1 MSAVSPRHTPFIER
15 SASKNGVALPMIKV
29 PHPASRIDD
38 PANIN
43 IRGVSRQSSN
53 HFGDDIQ
60 LKSPNVLRPI
70 TADQLPFR
78 SLKSPRH
85 QSLPP
90 LKEDLDSKF
99 PVDKNNTHLPTASKR
114 TLIDHYFRIVY

>member
-1 MSAVSPRHTPFIER
+1 MSAVSPRHNHLIER
-15 SASKNGVALPMIKV
+15 PSTKNGVALPMIKV

-53 HFGDDIQ
+53 HFGGDIQ

-70 TADQLPFR
+70 TADQLPFKT
-78 SLKSPRH
+78 LKSPRH

-90 LKEDLDSKF
+90 LREDFDTKLA
-99 PVDKNNTHLPTASKR
+99 VDRNKTSLPIVGKKR
-114 TLIDHYFRIVY
+114 LCILLFHDAM

>member
-1 MSAVSPRHTPFIER
+1 MSPRQSPFIER
-15 SASKNGVALPMIKV
+15 PASKNGVALPMIKV

-90 LKEDLDSKF
+90 LKEDLDSKL
-99 PVDKNNTHLPTASKR
+99 PVEKNNINLPVTSKR
-114 TLIDHYFRIVY
+114 TFIDNSFHNAS